1 MPRKAGF
8 FALHTQSLAC
18 LLAASASLSCQPQ
31 ASEPA
36 PLSAASVPAAGT
48 VAGASRG
55 IEQGYIDHSVAAG
68 DDFFAYAN
76 GTWVK
81 TVEIPSDR
89 SSWGVFGELRQQTNL
104 RLQELLDQAAVAQ
117 SPPGSEPRMVG
128 DYYATFLDAASIE
141 ARGIT
146 PLVPLL
152 APVTALKNKRDLA
165 SALGAAL
172 RADVDPLNNTQLHT
186 DRLFGL
192 WVSPGF
198 ESPSVNEAYL
208 LQGGLGLPDREYYL
222 SAEPRMADIR
232 AKYVAH
238 VVAVL
243 QLAGLSGAEARAA
256 RILALETKMASTHV
270 SRADSMLVRKANNPW
285 PRAEFDKRAP
295 GLDWTAFFHAA
306 GLDAPSRLIVW
317 HPTATRGLAALV
329 ASEPLEAWT
338 DWLAFHSIDRR
349 GALLPKAFVDE
360 QFSFYEKT
368 LSGTP
373 QIQARKERAV
383 DLTSEALGDAV
394 GQLYV
399 KKYFPSESKA
409 ALQAMVKNIVTAFS
423 LRIDGL
429 AWMAPAT
436 KARAKAKLSTLYVGV
451 GYPDHWIDYAGLE
464 IVPGDAVGNAERVEL
479 FEYRRSLSK
488 VGRPVERTEWQ
499 MAPQTVNALN
509 LPIQNALNFPAAIL
523 VPPFF
528 DPELASAVNYGAV
541 GAIIGHEISHSFDDQ
556 GAEFDENGKL
566 EDWWTQQDRSHFE
579 AAGARLVA
587 QYDAYQPFS
596 DLHLNGKLTL
606 SENIADLAGLGAAH
620 DAWLASLGGA
630 ATPELDGLSGEQQFF
645 LAFAQAW
652 RSKLREEVLRR
663 RVITDGHAP
672 AEYRADT
679 VRNVDAWY
687 SAFDVKPGQRL
698 HLPAEGRVRV
708 W

>member
-1 MPRKAGF
+1 MPRKASLF
-8 FALHTQSLAC
+8 TLCAPALAC
-18 LLAASASLSCQPQ
+18 LVAASAALACQPH
-31 ASEPA
+31 ASEQPALSAEAVPA
-36 PLSAASVPAAGT
+36 PVG
-48 VAGASRG
+48 VAGAARG
-55 IEQGYIDHSVAAG
+55 IDQRFIDHSVKAG
-68 DDFFAYAN
+68 DNFFAYAN
-76 GTWVK
+76 GSWIKSVQ
-81 TVEIPSDR
+81 IPSDR
-89 SSWGVFGELRQQTNL
+89 SSWGVFGELSEQTNQ
-104 RLQELLDQAAVAQ
+104 RLQELLDQAVAAQ
-117 SPPGSEPRMVG
+117 PSAGSEPRKVA
-128 DYYATFLDAASIE
+128 DYYTTFLDAAGIE
-141 ARGIT
+141 QRGIT
-146 PLVPLL
+146 PLAPVL
-152 APVTALKNKRDLA
+152 APVTAVKTKRDLA

-172 RADVDPLNNTQLHT
+172 RADVDPLNNTQFHT

-222 SAEPRMADIR
+222 SAEPRMAEIR

-243 QLAGLSGAEARAA
+243 QLAGLSGAEQRAT

-270 SRADSMLVRKANNPW
+270 SREDSMLVRKANNPW
-285 PRAEFDKRAP
+285 PRAEFDQRAP
-295 GLDWTAFFHAA
+295 GLDWAAFFHAA
-306 GLDAPSRLIVW
+306 GLDAPSRFIVW
-317 HPTATRGLAALV
+317 HPTAMRGLAALV

-349 GALLPKAFVDE
+349 GPLLPRAFVDE

-373 QIQARKERAV
+373 EIQARKKRAV
-383 DLTSEALGDAV
+383 DFTSEALGDAV

-409 ALQAMVKNIVTAFS
+409 ALQAMVENIVAAFS
-423 LRIDGL
+423 QRIDGL

-436 KARAKAKLSTLYVGV
+436 KARARAKLSTLYVGV
-451 GYPDHWIDYAGLE
+451 GYPDQWIDYAALE

-479 FEYRRSLSK
+479 FKYRRSLAK
-488 VGRPVERTEWQ
+488 LGKPVARREWQ
-499 MAPQTVNALN
+499 MTPQTVNALN

-528 DPELASAVNYGAV
+528 DPEVAAAVNYGAV

-566 EDWWTQQDRSHFE
+566 SDWWTEQDRAHFQ

-587 QYDAYQPFS
+587 QYDAYRPFT

-620 DAWLASLGGA
+620 DAWLASLGAEA
-630 ATPELDGLSGEQQFF
+630 APELDGLSGEQQFF

-652 RSKLREEVLRR
+652 RGKQREAVLRR
-663 RVITDGHAP
+663 RIITDGHAP

-679 VRNVDAWY
+679 VRNLDAWY
-687 SAFDVKPGQRL
+687 TAFDVQPGQAL
-698 HLPAEGRVRV
+698 HVPAEARVQV